1 MRSIRFLFALVQSLT
16 KTEKRYLALQAQF
29 QAGDK
34 LYMYLYDCLE
44 AATIFDESLE
54 RTLRDRFPGTKL
66 ESARKHLDYVL
77 MKSLRQFEAESWL
90 DARLMNLIH
99 DSAILFRKGLFAD
112 CFAPLDKAKRLA
124 LQHERFS
131 IYVLAARQEL
141 HFLHRRQFTDV
152 DESAL
157 LERQEGLQT
166 VLTADMARQQHT
178 ALYEVLSLR
187 YWQQGPVRTRQ
198 DANRLNDLLLEE
210 HQLLR
215 SQRLCSFDSQQV
227 HLHFQSIYFQMTGQP
242 DGSLP
247 LFRELD
253 DLYRQHPHLWSD
265 APVEYVQVLND
276 ILFTLRYMEQ
286 YEPMTYFLDRLS
298 SLTPQAGGLAVLI
311 TYLVLEHQLHRALA
325 QGQTETALQRL
336 QTHVTRWERERTQL
350 PIQTQA
356 QLALTVSRVWY
367 ESGRYAEALRVING
381 ILNQTGRDI
390 NHYLYVSCRLMHL
403 LIHVALDNRDYIDY
417 QIRST
422 GRMLK
427 GDGRSYQTERLV
439 LSVLKKWLAHK
450 PLPDLTETIQTLRQ
464 NVFEKQFLL
473 ELSLEHWFNRMAMP
487 KNELLR

>member
-1 MRSIRFLFALVQSLT
+1 MQSIHSLFALIQSLT
-16 KTEKRYLALQAQF
+16 KTEKRYLVLQAQF

-34 LYMYLYDCLE
+34 LYMQLFDCLE
-44 AATIFDESLE
+44 AATTFDNDLE
-54 RTLRDRFPGTKL
+54 RTLRESFPGTTL
-66 ESARKHLDYVL
+66 ESARKHLDYVV

-124 LQHERFS
+124 LRHEKFS
-131 IYVLAARQEL
+131 LYVLAARQEL
-141 HFLHRRQFTDV
+141 QFQQRRQFADV
-152 DESAL
+152 SESVL
-157 LERQEGLQT
+157 LERQEALQT
-166 VLTADMARQQHT
+166 ALTAEMARQQHT
-178 ALYEVLSLR
+178 ALYEILSLR

-215 SQRLCSFDSQQV
+215 TQRLHSFDSQQV

-242 DGSLP
+242 DGGLP
-247 LFRELD
+247 LFYELD
-253 DLYRQHPHLWSD
+253 ELFRQHAHLWSD
-265 APVEYVQVLND
+265 TPVEYVQVLND

-298 SLTPQAGGLAVLI
+298 SLAPQTGGLSVLI
-311 TYLVLEHQLHRALA
+311 TYLVLEHRLHRALA
-325 QGQTETALQRL
+325 QKQTEAAVQLL
-336 QTHVTRWERERTQL
+336 QTHLTRWERDRTQL

-367 ESGRYAEALRVING
+367 ESGRHADALRVING
-381 ILNQTGRDI
+381 VLNQTGRDV

-427 GDGRSYQTERLV
+427 SDARSYQTERLV
-439 LSVLKKWLAHK
+439 LKVLKKWLTNK
-450 PLPDLTETIQTLRQ
+450 PLPDLTELIQTLRQ
-464 NVFEKQFLL
+464 DIFEKQFLL
-473 ELSLEHWFNRMAMP
+473 ELSLEGWFNRMMA
-487 KNELLR
+487 